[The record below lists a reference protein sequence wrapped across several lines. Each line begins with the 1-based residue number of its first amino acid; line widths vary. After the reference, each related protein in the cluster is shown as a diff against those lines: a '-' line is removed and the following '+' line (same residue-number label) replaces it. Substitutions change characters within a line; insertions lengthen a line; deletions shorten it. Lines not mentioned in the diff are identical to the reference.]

1 MSDLMSQLE
10 KILMAHTFL
19 NQVDRLLAVACAS
32 LAKDPHLAVTA
43 IFQTW
48 LQWFKTTGS
57 GYKGEEWV
65 HPFDVHFA
73 PVDPSLEF
81 LMDNLMAGMMVSA
94 PAIASA
100 SDTAKVYQLFEDL
113 SPNDQFF
120 FQHPVG
126 VLAVARGEGQ
136 SKGCEGKEA
145 ANCGD
150 IQEAGP
156 STPKAVAGGV
166 ARGLAMLPRLAT
178 TLRSKGKGKGK
189 AWEEEDKDIE
199 DQIEETFTNK
209 CLATLLHWQKASTVV
224 DTGLGAGVKLEK
236 AKGKV
241 MVPLER
247 RQEYKHT
254 QGARNNCWADNDPE
268 GCCGRLLR
276 STGGK
281 FAKKIA
287 TKAALVR
294 NTRAFMEQQREL
306 SQEEAV
312 IGGGGGAK
320 VKSREM
326 VESDEDGSDNDSDGD
341 VPLAQKQAASSVLVT
356 STKRPRT
363 VASEEGEGDME
374 MGETTPLATVA
385 EVEREASN
393 MEIEGKE
400 ELEVIPV
407 AAEEEERGE
416 EVKGTWS
423 DMPLCQVGD
432 NELEWLGKDLSW
444 LTPLTS
450 AALLVDFDERVA
462 GVEWQFQRELET
474 AREEL
479 LAVWAHYTVAKQMLQ
494 EENNVREVDW
504 EEAEAMEVP
513 DDDADL
519 NT

>member
-1 MSDLMSQLE
+1 
-10 KILMAHTFL
+10 
-19 NQVDRLLAVACAS
+19 
-32 LAKDPHLAVTA
+32 
-43 IFQTW
+43 
-48 LQWFKTTGS
+48 
-57 GYKGEEWV
+57 
-65 HPFDVHFA
+65 
-73 PVDPSLEF
+73 
-81 LMDNLMAGMMVSA
+81 MDNLMAGMMVSA

-100 SDTAKVYQLFEDL
+100 SDTAK
-113 SPNDQFF
+113 
-120 FQHPVG
+120 HPVG

-254 QGARNNCWADNDPE
+254 QGA
-268 GCCGRLLR
+268 
-276 STGGK
+276 
-281 FAKKIA
+281 
-287 TKAALVR
+287 
-294 NTRAFMEQQREL
+294 
-306 SQEEAV
+306 EEAV

-479 LAVWAHYTVAKQMLQ
+479 LAQ